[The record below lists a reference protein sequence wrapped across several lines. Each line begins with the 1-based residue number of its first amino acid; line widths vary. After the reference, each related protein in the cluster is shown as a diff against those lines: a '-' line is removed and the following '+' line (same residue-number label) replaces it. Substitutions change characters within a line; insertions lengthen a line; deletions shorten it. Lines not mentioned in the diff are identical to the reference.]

1 MVLMF
6 LKTLTLF
13 TKTTNFSFWVLSRVP
28 AARTALHALI
38 VRIGRKPLK
47 WVVDMGINE
56 FFGIP
61 TADGFKF
68 WNSHAQKRSRTLG
81 AL

>member
-1 MVLMF
+1 MVPMF
-6 LKTLTLF
+6 LKTLALF
-13 TKTTNFSFWVLSRVP
+13 TLSRVP

-38 VRIGRKPLK
+38 VGIGRKPLK

-61 TADGFKF
+61 TADGFKC
-68 WNSHAQKRSRTLG
+68 WNSDAQKRSRTLG